1 MRISDRSSDVC
12 SSDLKMRHD
21 QPDKADRPGY
31 RDRAADAD
39 ADPKQQ
45 PKPHRAKPDAER
57 ARAVLAKRQRI
68 ERAAVPQQKCCPN
81 GDARP
86 RDPEIGRASCRERV
100 CQYAWFSVVAGPLQ
114 KKTTITKLHQTVQKQ
129 K

>member
-39 ADPKQQ
+39 DDPKQQ
-45 PKPHRAKPDAER
+45 PKPQRAKPDAER

-68 ERAAVPQQKCCPN
+68 E
-81 GDARP
+81 
-86 RDPEIGRASCRERV
+86 IGSATRRERV
-100 CQYAWFSVVAGPLQ
+100 CQYVSVEGVAVVRENQ
-114 KKTTITKLHQTVQKQ
+114 NTRISHRTKRTLYIVSEK
-129 K
+129 

>member
-39 ADPKQQ
+39 ADPEQQ

-57 ARAVLAKRQRI
+57 ARAVLAKRQRL
-68 ERAAVPQQKCCPN
+68 ERAAVPTSEEHTSELQSLMRISHAVCCLSKQRAQSCTTFHRH
-81 GDARP
+81 GD
-86 RDPEIGRASCRERV
+86 V
-100 CQYAWFSVVAGPLQ
+100 LSVIQ
-114 KKTTITKLHQTVQKQ
+114 
-129 K
+129 